1 MKVLLFGGAGYI
13 GTHVALAF
21 LDRNDEV
28 GIFDNFSSGL
38 RSNIREET
46 TLYEGDI
53 RDKARVVQVLTEGW
67 DVVIHLA
74 AYKAA
79 GESMVQPIKY
89 SENNITGSLNLITG
103 CIETGVKNFI
113 LSSSAAVYGEPNYL
127 PVDEKHPTNPTNYY
141 GYTKLA
147 IEENL
152 RWYSQLKG
160 LNYVSLRYFNA
171 AGYDKDL
178 RMLGLEHQPAN
189 LIPVVMEVASGIRPN
204 LLVFGTDYDTADGT
218 GIRDYVHVTD
228 LANGHVHAADYL
240 ASEAGSLVV
249 NLGSETGLSV
259 QQIIET
265 TRRITDRPIA
275 TEHVGRR
282 AGDPAKLVASSS
294 LARKVLG
301 WNPEYSDA
309 ETIIE
314 TTWQV
319 YQAQEKALIP
329 R

>member
-240 ASEAGSLVV
+240 ASEAGNLVV